1 MEDCNMTALNP
12 EKLTLENLSLE
23 DARLK
28 AIELLLDLKIKKSK
42 FNNLIRDIKNA
53 KTSREV
59 QRIMW
64 NMYMAGTGYG
74 VGGSDWQKFHRG
86 V

>member
-1 MEDCNMTALNP
+1 MTALNP

-23 DARLK
+23 DARRT

>member
-1 MEDCNMTALNP
+1 MTLNP
-12 EKLTLENLSLE
+12 EMLTFENMNLV
-23 DARLK
+23 DARAA
-28 AIELLLDLKIKKSK
+28 AIELLGTLKTKQSK
-42 FNNLIRDIKNA
+42 INNLIRDIERA

-74 VGGSDWQKFHRG
+74 VSGSSWQKFHRG

>member
-1 MEDCNMTALNP
+1 MEDSNMALNP
-12 EKLTLENLSLE
+12 EMLTFENMNLVE
-23 DARLK
+23 ARVE
-28 AIELLLDLKIKKSK
+28 AIKILNTLPKTKQSK
-42 FNNLIRDIKNA
+42 VNNLIRDVERARN
-53 KTSREV
+53 SREV

-74 VGGSDWQKFHRG
+74 VSGSSWQKFHRG